1 MISSALAQA
10 AAIRAGAITSADL
23 IDAAADK
30 IAKLNPKLNAI
41 TWTRFAAA
49 KHDAAQLKDT
59 GQPFLGVPL
68 VLKGLGQNFAGA
80 PATAGSRLFK
90 DAKATSTNNFV
101 KALQALGF
109 VIIGQSNVPEF
120 GFKNITDATLYGPA
134 RNPWN
139 LDYSPGGSSGGAAAL
154 VAAGISLLAAGS
166 DGGGSIRIPASFS
179 GLIGLKPTRG
189 RVQTGPGEWR
199 GWQGASINFALT
211 RTMADTEALLRGLA
225 TTQLAAPFNA
235 SPLHLED
242 VNDPRPLKIAYTTQ
256 SPVGTPVSATAV
268 KAVALVVDALRA
280 AGHTVVEAQPDVD
293 GTALMKAYYLMN
305 GGETAAM
312 FQAYTEQTGRAVT
325 AEDVEPVTWAIYQA
339 GLHTTAADYSRSLD
353 VWDQAAEAYSHFHD
367 SYDLL
372 LTPTTAK
379 TAPRIDAELQS
390 PAIVDKMKHAA
401 ELAPDEQKQLV
412 WDLFEPSLA
421 YSPFTQQ
428 ANLTGAPAISLP
440 TAISPDGLPLGIQF
454 VAAKGREDQLLRL
467 GYWFEQHNLLQ
478 MYPLSESDDI
488 SQAE

>member
-49 KHDAAQLKDT
+49 KHDTAQLKDT

-166 DGGGSIRIPASFS
+166 DGGGSIR
-179 GLIGLKPTRG
+179 
-189 RVQTGPGEWR
+189 
-199 GWQGASINFALT
+199 
-211 RTMADTEALLRGLA
+211 
-225 TTQLAAPFNA
+225 
-235 SPLHLED
+235 SPLL
-242 VNDPRPLKIAYTTQ
+242 
-256 SPVGTPVSATAV
+256 
-268 KAVALVVDALRA
+268 
-280 AGHTVVEAQPDVD
+280 
-293 GTALMKAYYLMN
+293 
-305 GGETAAM
+305 
-312 FQAYTEQTGRAVT
+312 F
-325 AEDVEPVTWAIYQA
+325 
-339 GLHTTAADYSRSLD
+339 
-353 VWDQAAEAYSHFHD
+353 
-367 SYDLL
+367 
-372 LTPTTAK
+372 
-379 TAPRIDAELQS
+379 
-390 PAIVDKMKHAA
+390 PA
-401 ELAPDEQKQLV
+401 
-412 WDLFEPSLA
+412 
-421 YSPFTQQ
+421 
-428 ANLTGAPAISLP
+428 
-440 TAISPDGLPLGIQF
+440 
-454 VAAKGREDQLLRL
+454 
-467 GYWFEQHNLLQ
+467 
-478 MYPLSESDDI
+478 
-488 SQAE
+488 